1 MKFKLKQYSTDDDT
15 KKALISA
22 GSGAALGSLIG
33 AVSGEKLGT
42 SGFKKKLKKAK
53 ERRDKISLE
62 SYQKAAEEGKTAI
75 HIRNAE
81 KKAEKKLEDLTKL
94 AGKKGLKKG
103 ALVGAGLGLL
113 AGYGG
118 YEYLKNKNRDGN
130 N

>member
-22 GSGAALGSLIG
+22 GSGAALGSLVG

-42 SGFKKKLKKAK
+42 SGFEKKIKKTSNK
-53 ERRDKISLE
+53 RNKISLE
-62 SYQKAAEEGKTAI
+62 SYRNAAEKGKSAQ
-75 HIRNAE
+75 HIRDAE
-81 KKAEKKLEDLTKL
+81 KKAEKKIEELTKL
-94 AGKKGLKKG
+94 SGKKGLKKG
-103 ALVGAGLGLL
+103 ALIGASLGLM